1 MCVCVCVCEQA
12 EQTPVKMAPE
22 TYLVKGNEILHNE
35 NFHAAA
41 IPAAVVHEMNV
52 KVGAIIEG

>member
-1 MCVCVCVCEQA
+1 VNKRRSKWLWSKA
-12 EQTPVKMAPE
+12 TKLA
-22 TYLVKGNEILHNE
+22 HE

-41 IPAAVVHEMNV
+41 VPADVVHEMNV